1 MDATFVTPAFGAA
14 PPSASAPTPAGW
26 THATPAEAFAHHAS
40 HCVTPAGVARRAAHA
55 TPNGAAPMMITPAAR
70 RGFLLPGAAA
80 AKAAAAFEPR
90 RLGVAVDPHARW
102 HTPLDR
108 AAAAAPPP
116 SDGKISHR
124 PIPRHHGNAPRA
136 KGPRRR
142 QRRERGGAHSDAASV
157 DADLA
162 HRDASSAGPEV
173 LRRAKTLFD
182 DFVRFRDDAGTRDD
196 ASSGDSDASMEEE
209 DGGGART
216 TRPGIRR
223 RSSPSPRAD
232 DSVDSEDGWFEGG
245 AFRLEP
251 GAPMEKDGLASPGS
265 AARRISP
272 DTVLLFR
279 DSSGG
284 GSRREEEGRAGDVS
298 TLVEGG
304 IRRAT
309 ASPTKNL
316 RWTTL
321 GTIAAS
327 RDERRARRSGTR
339 SQRGSSKSARHS
351 VAMSSPGKRAR
362 SRSPAR
368 RFDRRSSLAPRVHPR
383 GACSEGSLSED
394 EGRERAGATGRPPS
408 REPVGKPSSRTAS
421 RVERILGRGGG
432 DMAERAETEGGLPAS
447 RLEDRFA
454 VLGLGLRGGGGE

>member
-1 MDATFVTPAFGAA
+1 
-14 PPSASAPTPAGW
+14 
-26 THATPAEAFAHHAS
+26 
-40 HCVTPAGVARRAAHA
+40 
-55 TPNGAAPMMITPAAR
+55 MMITPAAR
-70 RGFLLPGAAA
+70 RGFLLPGPGAA
-80 AKAAAAFEPR
+80 AKAAAFEPR

-108 AAAAAPPP
+108 AAAATPP

-142 QRRERGGAHSDAASV
+142 QRRQRSVGDSSDASPA

-162 HRDASSAGPEV
+162 RDDAASAGAV

-182 DFVRFRDDAGTRDD
+182 DFVRFRDDAGARASSADD
-196 ASSGDSDASMEEE
+196 SGDSDASVEE
-209 DGGGART
+209 DGVRVRPRT
-216 TRPGIRR
+216 TRSGRIRR

-232 DSVDSEDGWFEGG
+232 DALFDSEDGWFPFGG
-245 AFRLEP
+245 DAFRLEP

-265 AARRISP
+265 ARRISP
-272 DTVLLFR
+272 DTVLSFR
-279 DSSGG
+279 DPPGG
-284 GSRREEEGRAGDVS
+284 GARREEEGRAGDVPIP
-298 TLVEGG
+298 TLVARV
-304 IRRAT
+304 RRENAN
-309 ASPTKNL
+309 ASPTKHL

-321 GTIAAS
+321 AAS
-327 RDERRARRSGTR
+327 RDERRARRSDPRTR

-351 VAMSSPGKRAR
+351 VAMSSPGKRTR
-362 SRSPAR
+362 SRSPTR
-368 RFDRRSSLAPRVHPR
+368 RFDRRSSLAPRDRASARQQHPR
-383 GACSEGSLSED
+383 GACSSEGSLSED
-394 EGRERAGATGRPPS
+394 EGELRAGATGRPPS

-432 DMAERAETEGGLPAS
+432 AAERALAETEGGLPAS

-454 VLGLGLRGGGGE
+454 VLGLGLRGGGAE